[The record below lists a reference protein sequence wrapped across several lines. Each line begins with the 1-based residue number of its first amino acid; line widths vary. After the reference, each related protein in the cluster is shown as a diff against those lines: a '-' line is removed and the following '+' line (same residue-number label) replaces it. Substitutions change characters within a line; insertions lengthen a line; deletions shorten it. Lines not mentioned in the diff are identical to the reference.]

1 MWGRLIKILTMQD
14 FVKASDKGAFILRAI
29 QEHRMSDTYI
39 RAEIAQEY
47 YSSNNVEIGKRLG
60 YLERQMRSKVNVKFH
75 RLRNGFFRKG
85 VIKLVMYLMGNGA
98 TLDDEIKIK
107 IDRKFDNTMQI
118 AAINACVDGV
128 VWGMLDLDEYGRDV
142 LRFFRATEFVP
153 LFDKRTGKLHV
164 GIYFHQME
172 RNEPLNITLFE
183 IDGITEYEAD
193 QHGSNIKEIAPKRT
207 YIQTIRRDAF
217 STTLIDGTNYNV
229 LPIFPLYA
237 NELGESELTT
247 GLQALID
254 AYDFVSSDWVD
265 DSTLIEGLY
274 GIIRNYGGQD
284 AATLLAEIQQLKVI
298 VQDGND
304 TGAELQPIQMP
315 FASKQALLDFLER
328 RMYDDFLLPD
338 ARNDGRAVTATEI
351 KAARE
356 DMDIK
361 ADLLEWQV
369 AEFVEQVLLLKGHDE
384 LLANY
389 KRRTNNND
397 SQDVSNISTQLAGES
412 WIDIEEAIRRDPTI
426 PEDRKDALIERMAAQ
441 LLGEAD
447 ETFPIEGA
455 GVSGADV
462 SQEAEQVAG
471 KTLTGIQT
479 TSLIGIIEKYAAGAL
494 TLQQAVNIVSVSIG
508 VTAEEA
514 RRIIEGLE

>member
-1 MWGRLIKILTMQD
+1 MTFND
-14 FVKASDKGAFILRAI
+14 FTKEITNKEGFILRAI
-29 QEHRMSDTYI
+29 QEYRASDTYLK
-39 RAEIAQEY
+39 AATAQEY
-47 YSSNNVEIGKRLG
+47 YSTDNTAIGKRLG

-75 RLRNGFFRKG
+75 RLRCGFFPKAVKR
-85 VIKLVMYLMGNGA
+85 LTLYLMGNGA
-98 TLDDEIKIK
+98 TLDDAIKAK
-107 IDRKFDNTMQI
+107 IDRKFDNTMI
-118 AAINACVDGV
+118 LGAINACVDGV
-128 VWGMLDLDEYGRDV
+128 VWGFPDLDK
-142 LRFFRATEFVP
+142 LTFFRATEFVP
-153 LFDKRTGKLHV
+153 LFDERTGYLKA
-164 GIYFHQME
+164 GIRFWQLEENKPMYIE
-172 RNEPLNITLFE
+172 LYED
-183 IDGITEYEAD
+183 DGITEFEA
-193 QHGSNIKEIAPKRT
+193 GNKGTSITETTPKRA
-207 YIQTIRRDAF
+207 YQQTIRRDAF
-217 STTLIDGTNYNV
+217 SETVIDGENYGI

-237 NELGESELTT
+237 NELGTSELTT

-274 GIIRNYGGQD
+274 GIVRNYGGQD

-369 AEFVEQVLLLKGHDE
+369 AEFVEQVLLLKGHTE

-389 KRRTNNND
+389 KRRTTNND
-397 SQDVSNISTQLAGES
+397 SETVQNIATQLSGG
-412 WIDIEEAIRRDPTI
+412 WIDEEEAINLDPTI
-426 PEDRKDALIERMAAQ
+426 PTEDKEDLLLRIQ
-441 LLGEAD
+441 LRDTGIPPDDTAVD
-447 ETFPIEGA
+447 ETPPVEG
-455 GVSGADV
+455 
-462 SQEAEQVAG
+462 
-471 KTLTGIQT
+471 
-479 TSLIGIIEKYAAGAL
+479 
-494 TLQQAVNIVSVSIG
+494 
-508 VTAEEA
+508 
-514 RRIIEGLE
+514 